1 MSSHTLQ
8 HLAGTALATGSALTV
23 VGYGL
28 GSLQNGTPTPAMVQS
43 PAYLAS
49 SLLVYAGAV
58 LVVLGLPGLIVRQYD
73 RSRKLTLIGAVSF
86 ALITIIDSIS
96 SSFANVTVFPMLIDN
111 PATRHAATSSP
122 PAIMAAFFIIGTAS
136 GLAGAVVLGISVLRA
151 GVFPRWT
158 GIMMLIGAAAFPV
171 SAAAPILGNLAP
183 ILGGIAMI
191 GVGSALVSERP
202 DLAERT
208 ASLVTSIPAR

>member
-1 MSSHTLQ
+1 MSSPTLQ
-8 HLAGTALATGSALTV
+8 RLAGTALAIGSALNV

-28 GSLQNGTPTPAMVQS
+28 GSLQNGTPTPAMVHS
-43 PAYLAS
+43 PVYLAS
-49 SLLVYAGAV
+49 NLLIYAGSM
-58 LVVLGLPGLIVRQYD
+58 LVVLGLPGLIVRQFD
-73 RSRKLTLIGAVSF
+73 RSRKLTLIGAVGI
-86 ALITIIDSIS
+86 ALITTIDGIS
-96 SSFANVTVFPMLIDN
+96 NSFANVTLFPMLIDN

-122 PAIMAAFFIIGTAS
+122 PAIMGAFFVIGMAC

-158 GIMMLIGAAAFPV
+158 GIVMLIGAAAFPV

-191 GVGSALVSERP
+191 GVGSALVSGRP
-202 DLAERT
+202 DSAERT
-208 ASLVTSIPAR
+208 ASLVTSVPAT